1 MKITSK
7 RNQRVIRTIL
17 TRLNDITDI
26 QCKPADCDNIRL
38 EQIKSMQNMPL
49 VYSDKMFINMVDEV
63 KVTADESL
71 VFKFKNGA
79 EIEELLD

>member
-1 MKITSK
+1 MTAMMS
-7 RNQRVIRTIL
+7 
-17 TRLNDITDI
+17 
-26 QCKPADCDNIRL
+26 A
-38 EQIKSMQNMPL
+38 MM

-71 VFKFKNGA
+71 FFKFKNGA